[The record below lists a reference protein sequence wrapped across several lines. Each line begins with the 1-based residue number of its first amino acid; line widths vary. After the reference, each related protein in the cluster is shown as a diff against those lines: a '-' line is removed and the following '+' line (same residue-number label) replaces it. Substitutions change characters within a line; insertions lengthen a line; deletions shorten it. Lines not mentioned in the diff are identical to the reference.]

1 MSYMCL
7 MLLGCG
13 GVGKTCLLCG
23 LKNQP
28 CPEIANSTLLA
39 DLQTLKSLLINRP
52 PGATWTSASLQKFC
66 TVKTDEDEY
75 VEMAHLIRIV
85 HDAFTGEKKSSTKST

>member
-52 PGATWTSASLQKFC
+52 SRSNMDECKSAEVLYC
-66 TVKTDEDEY
+66 
-75 VEMAHLIRIV
+75 
-85 HDAFTGEKKSSTKST
+85 